1 MDKQLIK
8 IKNRL
13 CAFVNSLPVLAEEA
27 SQHVCSLQLLCE
39 LDSHGHFIELR
50 RLYSNYTL
58 RAFLV
63 VNRHERRAMNVTHTV

>member
-8 IKNRL
+8 MKTRL
-13 CAFVNSLPVLAEEA
+13 CAFEDSLPVLDEEA
-27 SQHVCSLQLLCE
+27 RQHVYGLQLLCE

-50 RLYSNYTL
+50 CLHTNYTL

-63 VNRHERRAMNVTHTV
+63 VNRHEGRTTDVTHTV